1 MKLKKI
7 LNESSLSRIY
17 NHYTKHDSGTISAF
31 RSARDCGMG
40 EKYTKSEN
48 MQRSSQLKSKLLTMG
63 YSVSRING
71 VYIENYNTPNE
82 IPVNEVSYLVVDI
95 NDTGNLKNDLIKL
108 GKYFD
113 QDSITFSNPSGEYYL
128 ISSNNCEQ
136 GYPGNGQIGV
146 EIKLGKPMFGKSGE
160 FHSKINGRPFIFQS
174 LSENI
179 FKLSDYSISEIRSFH
194 HWAGMVNL

>member
-63 YSVSRING
+63 YSVTRING

-146 EIKLGKPMFGKSGE
+146 EIKLGKPMFGKS
-160 FHSKINGRPFIFQS
+160 FFPFGV
-174 LSENI
+174 
-179 FKLSDYSISEIRSFH
+179 SILAI
-194 HWAGMVNL
+194 AKKP